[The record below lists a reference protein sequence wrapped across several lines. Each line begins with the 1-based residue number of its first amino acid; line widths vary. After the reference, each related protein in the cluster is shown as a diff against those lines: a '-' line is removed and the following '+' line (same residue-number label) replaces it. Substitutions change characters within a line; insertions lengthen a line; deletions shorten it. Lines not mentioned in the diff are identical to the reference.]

1 MFENKYNMSVEDNIL
16 YAKRNIVDSIYSES
30 RLEGIGVTFPDT
42 NEIYEG
48 RTVAGMSIDDTI
60 KIVNLKHAW
69 QFIFDTVNYPV
80 DLRYIKQLNFEV
92 GDKTVLNA
100 GVIRNIDVSIG
111 GTRWKPDIPDESN
124 VKESMTNILSSDDSS
139 TKKAIDIMLYVMRSQ
154 LFMDG
159 NKRTAQILANKIMIE
174 NGCGIISIPVDLHK
188 DFFIKLIEY
197 YETNNS
203 EKISEFIYNE
213 CITGVCIVKDYS
225 INKRFSDIEQVSDK
239 ISDALD
245 NGELDLDRDERSV
258 KSQER

>member
-100 GVIRNIDVSIG
+100 GIIRTIDVSIG
-111 GTRWKPDIPDESN
+111 GTIWKPNIPDELN
-124 VKESMTNILSSDDSS
+124 VKENIASILNSDEPS
-139 TKKAIDIMLYVMRSQ
+139 TKKAIDLMLYIMRSQ

-174 NGCGIISIPVDLHK
+174 NGCGIISIPVNLHK
-188 DFFIKLIEY
+188 DFFIKLIDY
-197 YETNNS
+197 YETNDS
-203 EKISEFIYNE
+203 ENISEFIYNE
-213 CITGVCIVKDYS
+213 CITGVCIVKEHS
-225 INKRFSDIEQVSDK
+225 INEKLNSIEHSADK
-239 ISDALD
+239 IEAEFKSNNIVIDK
-245 NGELDLDRDERSV
+245 NQFQGWER
-258 KSQER
+258 

>member
-80 DLRYIKQLNFEV
+80 DLMYIKQLNFEI

-100 GVIRNIDVSIG
+100 GVIRTMDVSIG
-111 GTRWKPDIPDESN
+111 GTRWKPDIPDELT
-124 VKESMTNILSSDDSS
+124 VKEHIASILNSDEPS
-139 TKKAIDIMLYVMRSQ
+139 TKKAIDIMLYVMQSQ

-203 EKISEFIYNE
+203 EQLSEFIYNE
-213 CITGVCIVKDYS
+213 CITGVCIDKEHSTDEMFA
-225 INKRFSDIEQVSDK
+225 NIEHAVNNIDEAFKS
-239 ISDALD
+239 
-245 NGELDLDRDERSV
+245 GEVDLDCNTQT
-258 KSQER
+258 KSR

>member
-1 MFENKYNMSVEDNIL
+1 MFENKYNMSVEDNVL

-42 NEIYEG
+42 NEIFEG

-80 DLRYIKQLNFEV
+80 DLRYIKQLNFEI
-92 GDKTVLNA
+92 GDRTVLNA
-100 GVIRNIDVSIG
+100 GVMRTIDVSIG
-111 GTRWKPDIPDESN
+111 GTRWKPDIPDELS
-124 VKESMTNILSSDDSS
+124 VKECIANILNSEDPS
-139 TKKAIDIMLYVMRSQ
+139 TKKAIDLMLYVMRSQ

-203 EKISEFIYNE
+203 KDISEFIYNE
-213 CITGVCIVKDYS
+213 CITGVCIVKEHNLSEKLNS
-225 INKRFSDIEQVSDK
+225 IECAAKK
-239 ISDALD
+239 IGKAVD
-245 NGELDLDRDERSV
+245 NGELDKERS
-258 KSQER
+258 KEQER

>member
-1 MFENKYNMSVEDNIL
+1 MFENKYNMSTEDNIL
-16 YAKRNIVDSIYSES
+16 YAKRNIVDSIYTES

-80 DLRYIKQLNFEV
+80 ELKYIKRLNFEI
-92 GDKTVLNA
+92 GDKTALNA
-100 GVIRNIDVSIG
+100 GVIRTIDVSIG
-111 GTRWKPDIPDESN
+111 GTEWKPDIPDAHT
-124 VKESMTNILSSDDSS
+124 VKNHIAGILNSDEPS
-139 TKKAIDIMLYVMRSQ
+139 TKKAIDLMLYIMRSQ

-159 NKRTAQILANKIMIE
+159 NKRTAQILANKLMIE

-197 YETNNS
+197 YETNDS
-203 EKISEFIYNE
+203 ENISEFIYNE
-213 CITGVCIVKDYS
+213 CITGVCIVKEEHS
-225 INKRFSDIEQVSDK
+225 INEKFGSIENTADK
-239 ISDALD
+239 IEDAL
-245 NGELDLDRDERSV
+245 NSGVLDKAEQS

>member
-1 MFENKYNMSVEDNIL
+1 MFENKYNMSTEDNIL
-16 YAKRNIVDSIYSES
+16 YAKRNIVDSIYTES

-80 DLRYIKQLNFEV
+80 ELKYIKRLNFEI
-92 GDKTVLNA
+92 GDKTALNA
-100 GVIRNIDVSIG
+100 GVIRTIDVSIG
-111 GTRWKPDIPDESN
+111 GTEWKPDIPDAHT
-124 VKESMTNILSSDDSS
+124 VKNHIAGILNSDEPS
-139 TKKAIDIMLYVMRSQ
+139 TKKAIDLMLYIMRSQ

-159 NKRTAQILANKIMIE
+159 NQRTAQILANKLMIE

-197 YETNNS
+197 YETNDS
-203 EKISEFIYNE
+203 ENISEFIYNE
-213 CITGVCIVKDYS
+213 CITGACIVKEEHS
-225 INKRFSDIEQVSDK
+225 INEKFGSIENTADK
-239 ISDALD
+239 IEDAL
-245 NGELDLDRDERSV
+245 NSGVLDKAEQS